1 MYGLKLD
8 RKASTE
14 SSTFFFVCFTLSLL
28 PTHLFCLLNKII
40 LDFDGFS
47 IKLFGF
53 LIELC
58 AKIVWQMKKMNA
70 FKIVIITAME
80 KC

>member
-1 MYGLKLD
+1 MRGLKLD

-14 SSTFFFVCFTLSLL
+14 CAVLCSTLVLSLIL
-28 PTHLFCLLNKII
+28 PPHLFCLLNKII

-58 AKIVWQMKKMNA
+58 AKIVRQEEKMNA
-70 FKIVIITAME
+70 FKIVIIAMME
-80 KC
+80 NC